1 MLQFVHLY
9 GFHIILPHFS
19 SSIDGFRYRRPEM
32 TLQPFSDEQLNF
44 FKFSSLVLNE
54 FPKVLRQTFKTMW
67 DNTHGGRPGFQLWDD
82 STAVRNLFATTEGG
96 KTKVPVHLS
105 YDEWDCTNLFQ
116 ATIFAR
122 SFALPAST
130 RSFTTLSD
138 LYVKPL
144 ALPHGSFHA
153 CVLSPGG
160 NNAETFALAID
171 QLRRL
176 RNSLCHSTNSEMDK
190 ATFDQR
196 VNYAKDAFK
205 ALGVS
210 TAQIDAVGSLTESDF
225 PTNEVCRLKMR
236 LEDETRAYINFVEEV
251 SSDISEIK
259 ALLHSIKE
267 AQKEDTEHI
276 ATGAQ
281 VDYATILEGASSD
294 INVLKQMCVED
305 TASSR
310 VIAKLEE
317 RINELKSGKD
327 ARDAPAGYSGMK

>member
-1 MLQFVHLY
+1 MLRFVHLY

-19 SSIDGFRYRRPEM
+19 SSIDGFQYRRPEM

-67 DNTHGGRPGFQLWDD
+67 DNTYGGRPGFQPWDD

-96 KTKVPVHLS
+96 KTKIPIGQS
-105 YDEWDCTNLFQ
+105 YNEWDCSNLFQ
-116 ATIFAR
+116 ATIFSR
-122 SFALPAST
+122 SFALPAGTGSI
-130 RSFTTLSD
+130 TTLSD
-138 LYVKPL
+138 LYVKPR

-153 CVLSPGG
+153 CVLSPG
-160 NNAETFALAID
+160 NNAETVALAID

-176 RNSLCHSTNSEMDK
+176 RNSLCHLSNSEMDK
-190 ATFDQR
+190 ATFDQH

-210 TAQIDAVGSLTESDF
+210 TVPIDAVGGLKETDF
-225 PTNEVCRLKMR
+225 PTNEVRN
-236 LEDETRAYINFVEEV
+236 LEMKLRGETRAYINFLEEV

-267 AQKEDTEHI
+267 AKKEDTE
-276 ATGAQ
+276 
-281 VDYATILEGASSD
+281 
-294 INVLKQMCVED
+294 
-305 TASSR
+305 
-310 VIAKLEE
+310 
-317 RINELKSGKD
+317 
-327 ARDAPAGYSGMK
+327 GMK

>member
-1 MLQFVHLY
+1 
-9 GFHIILPHFS
+9 
-19 SSIDGFRYRRPEM
+19 M

-54 FPKVLRQTFKTMW
+54 FPKALRQTFKTMW
-67 DNTHGGRPGFQLWDD
+67 DNTYGGRPGFQLWDD

-96 KTKVPVHLS
+96 RTKVPIHQS
-105 YDEWDCTNLFQ
+105 YNDWDCTNLFQ
-116 ATIFAR
+116 ATIFAQ
-122 SFALPAST
+122 SFASSACTGSVT
-130 RSFTTLSD
+130 KLSD
-138 LYVKPL
+138 LYVKPC

-176 RNSLCHSTNSEMDK
+176 RNSLCHSTNSKMDK

-225 PTNEVCRLKMR
+225 PTNEVRR
-236 LEDETRAYINFVEEV
+236 LEMRVRDETRTYIKFLEEV
-251 SSDISEIK
+251 SSDISDIK
-259 ALLHSIKE
+259 AILHSIKE
-267 AQKEDTEHI
+267 AKREDTENI

-281 VDYATILEGASSD
+281 GEYATILEGASSD

-305 TASSR
+305 TVSR
-310 VIAKLEE
+310 GVIARLEE
-317 RINELKSGKD
+317 RINELKSGQDERD
-327 ARDAPAGYSGMK
+327 ARAGNSGMK

>member
-1 MLQFVHLY
+1 
-9 GFHIILPHFS
+9 
-19 SSIDGFRYRRPEM
+19 M
-32 TLQPFSDEQLNF
+32 TLQPFSDKQLNF

-67 DNTHGGRPGFQLWDD
+67 DNTYGGRPGFQPWDD
-82 STAVRNLFATTEGG
+82 SAAARNLFATTEGG
-96 KTKVPVHLS
+96 KTKVFIHKS
-105 YDEWDCTNLFQ
+105 YNEWDCSNLFQ
-116 ATIFAR
+116 ATIFSR

-130 RSFTTLSD
+130 GSITTLSD
-138 LYVKPL
+138 LYVKPR

-153 CVLSPGG
+153 CVFSAGG

-225 PTNEVCRLKMR
+225 PTNEVRRLEMR
-236 LEDETRAYINFVEEV
+236 LRDETRAYIKFLEEV

-259 ALLHSIKE
+259 ALLHSMKE
-267 AQKEDTEHI
+267 AKKEDTEPI

-281 VDYATILEGASSD
+281 VDYATILDGVSSD
-294 INVLKQMCVED
+294 ISVLKQMCVED
-305 TASSR
+305 TASSG
-310 VIAKLEE
+310 VIARLEE
-317 RINELKSGKD
+317 RINELKSGQAD
-327 ARDAPAGYSGMK
+327 ARDAPAGYSGNI

>member
-1 MLQFVHLY
+1 
-9 GFHIILPHFS
+9 
-19 SSIDGFRYRRPEM
+19 M
-32 TLQPFSDEQLNF
+32 TLQPFSDKQLNF

-96 KTKVPVHLS
+96 KTKVLIHQS
-105 YDEWDCTNLFQ
+105 YNEWDCTNLFQ
-116 ATIFAR
+116 ATIFAW

-130 RSFTTLSD
+130 GSFTTLSD
-138 LYVKPL
+138 LYVKPR

-153 CVLSPGG
+153 SVLSPGG
-160 NNAETFALAID
+160 NNSETLALAID

-176 RNSLCHSTNSEMDK
+176 RNSLCHSTNSETDK

-210 TAQIDAVGSLTESDF
+210 TAKIDAVGSLTESDF
-225 PTNEVCRLKMR
+225 PTNEVRRLEMR
-236 LEDETRAYINFVEEV
+236 LRDETRVYIKFLEEV

-259 ALLHSIKE
+259 ALLHSMKE
-267 AQKEDTEHI
+267 AKKEDTEPI
-276 ATGAQ
+276 ATGTQ
-281 VDYATILEGASSD
+281 VDYVTILDGASSD

-305 TASSR
+305 TASSG
-310 VIAKLEE
+310 VIARLEE

-327 ARDAPAGYSGMK
+327 VGAAPAEYSGMK

>member
-1 MLQFVHLY
+1 MLRFVHLY

-19 SSIDGFRYRRPEM
+19 SSIDGFQYRRPEM

-67 DNTHGGRPGFQLWDD
+67 DNTYGGRPGFQPWDD

-96 KTKVPVHLS
+96 KTKIPIGQS
-105 YDEWDCTNLFQ
+105 YNEWDCSNLFQ
-116 ATIFAR
+116 ATIFSR
-122 SFALPAST
+122 SFALPAGTGSI
-130 RSFTTLSD
+130 TTLSD
-138 LYVKPL
+138 LYVKPR

-153 CVLSPGG
+153 CVLSPG
-160 NNAETFALAID
+160 NNAETVALAID

-176 RNSLCHSTNSEMDK
+176 RNSLCHLSNSEMDK
-190 ATFDQR
+190 ATFDQH

-210 TAQIDAVGSLTESDF
+210 TVPIDALGGLKESDF
-225 PTNEVCRLKMR
+225 PTNEVRN
-236 LEDETRAYINFVEEV
+236 LEMKLRDETRAYINFLEEV

-267 AQKEDTEHI
+267 AKKEDTE
-276 ATGAQ
+276 
-281 VDYATILEGASSD
+281 
-294 INVLKQMCVED
+294 
-305 TASSR
+305 
-310 VIAKLEE
+310 
-317 RINELKSGKD
+317 
-327 ARDAPAGYSGMK
+327 GMK

>member
-67 DNTHGGRPGFQLWDD
+67 DNTYGGRPGFQPWDD

-96 KTKVPVHLS
+96 RTKIPIGQS
-105 YDEWDCTNLFQ
+105 YNEWDCSNLFQ
-116 ATIFAR
+116 ATIFSR

-130 RSFTTLSD
+130 GSITTLSD
-138 LYVKPL
+138 LYVRPR
-144 ALPHGSFHA
+144 ALPHGSFHT
-153 CVLSPGG
+153 CVLSPG

-176 RNSLCHSTNSEMDK
+176 RNSLCHLSNSEMDK
-190 ATFDQR
+190 ATFDQH

-210 TAQIDAVGSLTESDF
+210 TVPIDAVGGLKESDF
-225 PTNEVCRLKMR
+225 PTNEVRN
-236 LEDETRAYINFVEEV
+236 LEMKLRDENRAYINFLEEV

-267 AQKEDTEHI
+267 AKKEDTK
-276 ATGAQ
+276 GR
-281 VDYATILEGASSD
+281 
-294 INVLKQMCVED
+294 K
-305 TASSR
+305 
-310 VIAKLEE
+310 
-317 RINELKSGKD
+317 
-327 ARDAPAGYSGMK
+327 